1 MRVQELLP
9 EAGKASKKLCR
20 SKKPDHA
27 LGASQLAS
35 CKSQGLRARD
45 TKRKYKIRGKTA
57 SIDGKK
63 IRGGKYGGSLPVHG
77 KKNKQNAQKGSSD
90 D

>member
-35 CKSQGLRARD
+35 CKSQGYR
-45 TKRKYKIRGKTA
+45 KRSGKKSYKICQIAEVIPRTKF
-57 SIDGKK
+57 
-63 IRGGKYGGSLPVHG
+63 
-77 KKNKQNAQKGSSD
+77 Q
-90 D
+90 